1 VKLPR
6 DLSGAE
12 LARALSR
19 YSYQITRQSGSH
31 LRLTS
36 GYKGT
41 QHHVTIPAHTPLK
54 IGTLSQILADVAGY
68 LELTRDQLAK
78 ELFA

>member
-6 DLSGAE
+6 DLGGAE
-12 LARALSR
+12 LSRALSR
-19 YSYQITRQSGSH
+19 YGYQVTRQSGSH
-31 LRLTS
+31 MRLS
-36 GYKGT
+36 SSYKGT